1 MNIKCV
7 NYIFNLL
14 KSKEDSLILKKAIFL
29 LFDNIKLFSSDSN
42 QFSQYLAQF
51 KAIVSNGSE
60 NKEKN
65 KKNET
70 AMINIIHNI
79 LRNILLTIGAFTL
92 LDTFV
97 ESKTK
102 YAQRIKQVTDATE
115 RLCNLQLID
124 PCCINN
130 KDWTLYHTS
139 AHYGNVDIFNH
150 LLEIDND
157 TAKYV
162 TKNQTQVCCV
172 FCNTFRFY
180 SYFFFSPFPF
190 LCLMYNLIDTKRCCI
205 CNRSLAYL

>member
-180 SYFFFSPFPF
+180 SYFFFSPSPS
-190 LCLMYNLIDTKRCCI
+190 CVSCI
-205 CNRSLAYL
+205 I